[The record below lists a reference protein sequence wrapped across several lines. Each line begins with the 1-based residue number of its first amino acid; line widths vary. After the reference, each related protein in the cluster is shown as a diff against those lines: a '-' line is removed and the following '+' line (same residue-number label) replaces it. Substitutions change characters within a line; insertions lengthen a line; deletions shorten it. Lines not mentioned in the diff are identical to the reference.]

1 MGQTSKKTAILINQ
15 KKKMKTIILAGF
27 VTLSLIA
34 TAEAASG
41 FSYFY
46 TPRRGSIGKS
56 SAPVHH
62 SYKPV
67 AHPYPVKTHTYVA
80 PKKINTYVAPKK
92 IHTYVAPQKTKTYSA
107 PKKTYGYKLV
117 GPKYSGEKAEPSY
130 KVAKPT
136 DSEIEEEPFY
146 DYEQRQIE
154 IEEPLEDVYDI
165 ADLGSRNSDIA

>member
-62 SYKPV
+62 GYKHV
-67 AHPYPVKTHTYVA
+67 AHPYRHSYPVKT
-80 PKKINTYVAPKK
+80 
-92 IHTYVAPQKTKTYSA
+92 HTYVAPQKTKTYSA

-117 GPKYSGEKAEPSY
+117 GQKYSGEEAEPTY
-130 KVAKPT
+130 NVDEPTYNVAEPT
-136 DSEIEEEPFY
+136 EIEEEPSY
-146 DYEQRQIE
+146 DYNQRQID
-154 IEEPLEDVYDI
+154 IEDPLEDTYDI
-165 ADLGSRNSDIA
+165 VDLGGRTDGIA

>member
-92 IHTYVAPQKTKTYSA
+92 IHTYVAPQKTKTYSG

-117 GPKYSGEKAEPSY
+117 GQKYSGEEAEPTY
-130 KVAKPT
+130 NVDEPTYNVAEPT
-136 DSEIEEEPFY
+136 EIEEEPSY
-146 DYEQRQIE
+146 DYGQRQI
-154 IEEPLEDVYDI
+154 
-165 ADLGSRNSDIA
+165 